1 MTYEEAMAVVEKNK
15 NLIGTTTEKNFV
27 IGDIAIVPS
36 DEANRNSFFRY
47 YVITRDWRRGILPY
61 INGDMRV
68 WAIDTYHLIK
78 NNVLFFND
86 ITDENLTTK

>member
-1 MTYEEAMAVVEKNK
+1 MTYEEALAVVEKTK
-15 NLIGTTTEKNFV
+15 DMIGTTAEKNFV

-47 YVITRDWRRGILPY
+47 YVMTRDWRTCILPY

-68 WAIDTYHLIK
+68 WAIDTYHLEK
-78 NNVLFFND
+78 NHVLFYND
-86 ITDENLTTK
+86 ISDK